1 MSNELLSFGQPGW
14 GGGAGGFESL
24 LGGAAGGMNPLVLM
38 SLLQGGGTL
47 LNTLFSGLLEG
58 AGISEERK
66 YKEGIWAKKKAE
78 TKPSQ
83 PFYMTP
89 YLAGYDKVLMKAV
102 LSNLANKGQGYGEG
116 LNLESIMA
124 MMSGS
129 GTQQAPQ
136 KAPLQTGKYA
146 GLARQYG

>member
-1 MSNELLSFGQPGW
+1 MIPTVSPGML
-14 GGGAGGFESL
+14 AGTT
-24 LGGAAGGMNPLVLM
+24 AATGGMNPLLLM
-38 SLLQGGGTL
+38 SLIQGGGTL
-47 LNTLFSGLLEG
+47 LNTILSGVMGG

-102 LSNLANKGQGYGEG
+102 LQNLSTQGKGYGEG
-116 LNLESIMA
+116 LDLEAIMA
-124 MMSGS
+124 MMSGGNKTS
-129 GTQQAPQ
+129 GQSLQPRKPQ
-136 KAPLQTGKYA
+136 MTGKYA
-146 GLARQYG
+146 GLANRY

>member
-1 MSNELLSFGQPGW
+1 MLPSL
-14 GGGAGGFESL
+14 GAT
-24 LGGAAGGMNPLVLM
+24 AATTAATGGMNPLLLM
-38 SLLQGGGTL
+38 SLIQGGGTL
-47 LNTLFSGLLEG
+47 LNTVLSGIMGG

-66 YKEGIWAKKKAE
+66 YKEGIWEQKKAE

-116 LNLESIMA
+116 LDLEAIMQL
-124 MMSGS
+124 MG
-129 GTQQAPQ
+129 GGGQATGQSRPQ
-136 KAPLQTGKYA
+136 PRMTGKYA
-146 GLARQYG
+146 GLASQY